1 MTIKNAEEAKKSER
15 PKIFQKHL
23 EFIVNSM
30 QSLVN
35 LRSFLRWRW
44 QWASIGHFVFLLSP
58 RLMDQQIVISTLYHP
73 SLPNVQWRL
82 SIVTHCNLWLF
93 IYPCI
98 LFTSTKHLRTNILT
112 SGSVFPL
119 YPSLRYTYIAHC
131 FWQWFKNQISEIRFK
146 KSDFR
151 NRISEILFPKSD
163 FRHHCKRCPK
173 LTDSR
178 TFTESKFEF
187 SVPPFFFP

>member
-1 MTIKNAEEAKKSER
+1 MLIASAIAEQILGLPRIAM
-15 PKIFQKHL
+15 
-23 EFIVNSM
+23 NSCVSFNWCP
-30 QSLVN
+30 QSLFIPSLPVCESHN
-35 LRSFLRWRW
+35 FPKVSF
-44 QWASIGHFVFLLSP
+44 LSP

-98 LFTSTKHLRTNILT
+98 LLTSTKHLRTNILT

-131 FWQWFKNQISEIRFK
+131 F
-146 KSDFR
+146 
-151 NRISEILFPKSD
+151 
-163 FRHHCKRCPK
+163 
-173 LTDSR
+173 
-178 TFTESKFEF
+178 
-187 SVPPFFFP
+187 

>member
-1 MTIKNAEEAKKSER
+1 M
-15 PKIFQKHL
+15 
-23 EFIVNSM
+23 
-30 QSLVN
+30 LVN
-35 LRSFLRWRW
+35 WWQSRPNIRLSWPNIRWESRQSWWCQDFESSCTCNPFLILRSLLQWRW

-98 LFTSTKHLRTNILT
+98 SYTSTKHLRTNILT

-119 YPSLRYTYIAHC
+119 NLTLRYTYIAHC
-131 FWQWFKNQISEIRFK
+131 FWQWFKNQISEIRFQK
-146 KSDFR
+146 SRFHKSDLR
-151 NRISEILFPKSD
+151 NQILEIGFQKYFVRNQILD
-163 FRHHCKRCPK
+163 ITAR
-173 LTDSR
+173 D
-178 TFTESKFEF
+178 
-187 SVPPFFFP
+187 VPS

>member
-1 MTIKNAEEAKKSER
+1 MSKDITLQC
-15 PKIFQKHL
+15 P
-23 EFIVNSM
+23 
-30 QSLVN
+30 QSLFIPSLPVCESHN
-35 LRSFLRWRW
+35 FPKVSF
-44 QWASIGHFVFLLSP
+44 LSP

-131 FWQWFKNQISEIRFK
+131 FWQWFKNQISEIRFQ

-151 NRISEILFPKSD
+151 NPD
-163 FRHHCKRCPK
+163 FRNQI
-173 LTDSR
+173 
-178 TFTESKFEF
+178 
-187 SVPPFFFP
+187 

>member
-1 MTIKNAEEAKKSER
+1 MLIASAIAEQILGLPRIAM
-15 PKIFQKHL
+15 
-23 EFIVNSM
+23 NSCVSFNWCP
-30 QSLVN
+30 QSLFIPSLPVCESHN
-35 LRSFLRWRW
+35 FPKVSF
-44 QWASIGHFVFLLSP
+44 LSP

-131 FWQWFKNQISEIRFK
+131 F
-146 KSDFR
+146 
-151 NRISEILFPKSD
+151 
-163 FRHHCKRCPK
+163 
-173 LTDSR
+173 
-178 TFTESKFEF
+178 
-187 SVPPFFFP
+187 

>member
-1 MTIKNAEEAKKSER
+1 MISHDFFIFGPFFFLKNLLLEMLIAFGNE
-15 PKIFQKHL
+15 HL
-23 EFIVNSM
+23 KRNLSKDITLQCP
-30 QSLVN
+30 QSLFIPSLPVCESHN
-35 LRSFLRWRW
+35 FPKVSF
-44 QWASIGHFVFLLSP
+44 LSP

-131 FWQWFKNQISEIRFK
+131 F
-146 KSDFR
+146 
-151 NRISEILFPKSD
+151 
-163 FRHHCKRCPK
+163 
-173 LTDSR
+173 
-178 TFTESKFEF
+178 
-187 SVPPFFFP
+187 

>member
-1 MTIKNAEEAKKSER
+1 MKKLHKHICSVRLKKETWARTLPYNALGPFSSPAYLPS
-15 PKIFQKHL
+15 I
-23 EFIVNSM
+23 
-30 QSLVN
+30 LVCESHN
-35 LRSFLRWRW
+35 FPQVS
-44 QWASIGHFVFLLSP
+44 LLSP

-131 FWQWFKNQISEIRFK
+131 FWQWFKNQISEIRF
-146 KSDFR
+146 
-151 NRISEILFPKSD
+151 
-163 FRHHCKRCPK
+163 
-173 LTDSR
+173 
-178 TFTESKFEF
+178 
-187 SVPPFFFP
+187 